1 VLSKLYNENYDDGQP
16 TLPKLKKLL
25 LDESIMKDIIPK
37 NDPYYQLMLQ
47 KQKDNIIS
55 LKK

>member
-1 VLSKLYNENYDDGQP
+1 MA
-16 TLPKLKKLL
+16 KLKKLL

-37 NDPYYQLMLQ
+37 NDPYYQLMLK
-47 KQKDNIIS
+47 KQRENIIS